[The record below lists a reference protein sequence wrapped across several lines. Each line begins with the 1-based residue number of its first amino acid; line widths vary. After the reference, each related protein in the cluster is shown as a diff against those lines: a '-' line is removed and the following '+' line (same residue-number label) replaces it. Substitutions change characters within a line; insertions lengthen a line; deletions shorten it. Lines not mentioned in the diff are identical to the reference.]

1 MGRLNSVIFRIFRL
15 GAWNLNLNSSDCR
28 ASKIISNNTKL
39 EAIPRELDVE
49 NPLFSFCV
57 GVWGTVCDKLFICIK
72 RCVRKFHIFWYQ
84 CRPGGR
90 WRKYG
95 FEWKTD
101 QKSEI
106 TGVEIAWVEEKS
118 NRYPLYYTRKWPTWK
133 DKHIGWLL
141 ECNTHAFCCCPRNLK
156 ILTIILK
163 SISQGILISPKSAW
177 FTESVPIFW
186 IEKNFNTK
194 KLFRFLIPKFNLNM
208 GHII

>member
-1 MGRLNSVIFRIFRL
+1 MAMARLNSGIFRIFRL
-15 GAWNLNLNSSDCR
+15 GAWNLNLNNSDCR

-118 NRYPLYYTRKWPTWK
+118 NSYPLYYIRKWPAW
-133 DKHIGWLL
+133 
-141 ECNTHAFCCCPRNLK
+141 K
-156 ILTIILK
+156 ILTKI
-163 SISQGILISPKSAW
+163 PN
-177 FTESVPIFW
+177 
-186 IEKNFNTK
+186 KNFKIDFPGNWISFNFLKRK
-194 KLFRFLIPKFNLNM
+194 KMPTQKIYSD
-208 GHII
+208 I